1 MAASNSI
8 RSMLMT
14 LLIFAMVLSPI
25 LPCRAVRFT
34 PVHASIKAMAAGNS
48 ARSVLVSLLIFAMVF
63 SPMLLPCEA
72 ARFTDAHGINGV
84 KPKKTPPTVY
94 CLDCVCCEPAP
105 PGQCCKCGC

>member
-1 MAASNSI
+1 M
-8 RSMLMT
+8 
-14 LLIFAMVLSPI
+14 IFA
-25 LPCRAVRFT
+25 
-34 PVHASIKAMAAGNS
+34 ASIKAMAAGNS

-72 ARFTDAHGINGV
+72 ARFTDVHGINGV
-84 KPKKTPPTVY
+84 MRKKTPPTVY

>member
-1 MAASNSI
+1 
-8 RSMLMT
+8 
-14 LLIFAMVLSPI
+14 
-25 LPCRAVRFT
+25 
-34 PVHASIKAMAAGNS
+34 MAAGNS

-72 ARFTDAHGINGV
+72 ARFTDVHGINGMMR
-84 KPKKTPPTVY
+84 KKIPPTVY